1 MIRFLSSFT
10 LIFTLSAAEFKS
22 YDADFI
28 FETKYGDFPLKRY
41 FEVSGN
47 EVNTKVKMQ
56 ILWLKYS
63 LDSNFK
69 IENQQAISINT
80 KVNDPFRDSPNKFE
94 VFFSKNDINSKE
106 LGDLEFTGQVLEQ
119 LSSDVQVRLNA
130 KYGKKE
136 YQLNIFDN
144 TKAKIVSKKYR
155 QLENEIV
162 STNFGEFETIVV
174 VAESESVGPIKYFIA
189 PSLDHMI
196 IKSSAILK
204 NDEERVLIISEMPRF
219 LAK

>member
-80 KVNDPFRDSPNKFE
+80 KVNDPFRDSPKKFE

-106 LGDLEFTGQVLEQ
+106 LGDLEFTEQVLEQ
-119 LSSDVQVRLNA
+119 LSRDRKS
-130 KYGKKE
+130 
-136 YQLNIFDN
+136 
-144 TKAKIVSKKYR
+144 
-155 QLENEIV
+155 
-162 STNFGEFETIVV
+162 VV
-174 VAESESVGPIKYFIA
+174 
-189 PSLDHMI
+189 
-196 IKSSAILK
+196 
-204 NDEERVLIISEMPRF
+204 
-219 LAK
+219 

>member
-47 EVNTKVKMQ
+47 VVNTKVKMQ

-69 IENQQAISINT
+69 IENQQIISIDTNV
-80 KVNDPFRDSPNKFE
+80 KDPFRDPPKNFKAS
-94 VFFSKNDINSKE
+94 FSKNIINSKE
-106 LGDLEFTGQVLEQ
+106 LGDFEHTGSVLEQ
-119 LSSDVQVRLNA
+119 LSSDVQVL
-130 KYGKKE
+130 
-136 YQLNIFDN
+136 
-144 TKAKIVSKKYR
+144 
-155 QLENEIV
+155 
-162 STNFGEFETIVV
+162 
-174 VAESESVGPIKYFIA
+174 
-189 PSLDHMI
+189 SLIHI
-196 IKSSAILK
+196 
-204 NDEERVLIISEMPRF
+204 
-219 LAK
+219 